1 MAMVQAS
8 GLRPGGAI
16 RLEGVLYKVIAAEYH
31 GGGGKMGGVTHAK
44 LLNLATGTVRERRF
58 RGDELVETLAPERQN
73 MQYLYADGDV
83 CYFMHPETF
92 EQVAVEKSRLGR
104 ASAYVRE
111 GTVLPVEFYDGEA
124 MGIVFPDIIEMRVT
138 DTAPPQHT
146 QGMDNVRKEAT
157 LENGMRILVP
167 PFIGPGETIRVEV
180 ATGAYMER
188 AKPAR
193 R

>member
-8 GLRPGGAI
+8 DLRPGGAV
-16 RLEGVLYKVIAAEYH
+16 RLEGGLYKVIAAEYR
-31 GGGGKMGGVTHAK
+31 GGGGKMGGVAHAK

-58 RGDELVETLAPERQN
+58 RGDELLETVTPERQN

-83 CYFMHPETF
+83 GYFMHPETF
-92 EQVAVEKSRLGR
+92 EQVSVEKARLGR
-104 ASAYVRE
+104 AAAYLQE
-111 GTVLPVEFYDGEA
+111 GTVVPVEFYDGEPT
-124 MGIVFPDIIEMRVT
+124 GIVFPDTVEVRIA

-146 QGMDNVRKEAT
+146 QGLDNVRKEAT

-180 ATGAYMER
+180 DTGAYMER
-188 AKPAR
+188 AKPR
-193 R
+193 K